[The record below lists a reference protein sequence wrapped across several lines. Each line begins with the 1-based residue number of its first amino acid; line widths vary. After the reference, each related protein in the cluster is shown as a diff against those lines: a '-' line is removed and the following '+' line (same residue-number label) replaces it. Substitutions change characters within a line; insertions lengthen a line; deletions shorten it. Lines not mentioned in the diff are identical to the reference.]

1 MEEAR
6 CSRLSAWPTASA
18 DGTTVVW
25 RPPDEPPDSLG
36 QDTPRLSASV
46 TWGQTWTSTPWASP
60 CWSWL
65 RPVRASPSQCSG
77 PPTWQLVVMATP
89 SGRQGLVRGGRASGC
104 WVRHKGAVLARQ
116 ARRVQ
121 GGQGAPRTKSP
132 ARSHAGS
139 THRGS
144 WGSGVQ
150 PVLWSSSPGS
160 PDVRSL
166 LGTCVTGCPEPVL
179 DTLRTHAH
187 LSTLGWRPG
196 SLGRATLVVGTAP
209 PAPAGET
216 WGTGPGV
223 STGHGPPGL
232 PAL

>member
-1 MEEAR
+1 MH
-6 CSRLSAWPTASA
+6 
-18 DGTTVVW
+18 
-25 RPPDEPPDSLG
+25 
-36 QDTPRLSASV
+36 
-46 TWGQTWTSTPWASP
+46 
-60 CWSWL
+60 
-65 RPVRASPSQCSG
+65 
-77 PPTWQLVVMATP
+77 
-89 SGRQGLVRGGRASGC
+89 GGRASGC

-160 PDVRSL
+160 PDVCSL

-209 PAPAGET
+209 RGVYLLQQVRLGGQGQGSALD
-216 WGTGPGV
+216 TGRLGCRRSDLEIHTRPW
-223 STGHGPPGL
+223 L
-232 PAL
+232 